1 MMIVPTT
8 TGHIV
13 VLGLTSTIIV
23 VNEWLNMI
31 RVNDE
36 MIAAWKKFQKAVN
49 HRAAASEESVDNV
62 VIQTRANTENINT
75 HTEDIKRL
83 QTTADFKELR

>member
-36 MIAAWKKFQKAVN
+36 MITAWKKFQKAVN
-49 HRAAASEESVDNV
+49 QRAASAEESVDNV
-62 VIQTRANTENINT
+62 VIQTRANTENIKT